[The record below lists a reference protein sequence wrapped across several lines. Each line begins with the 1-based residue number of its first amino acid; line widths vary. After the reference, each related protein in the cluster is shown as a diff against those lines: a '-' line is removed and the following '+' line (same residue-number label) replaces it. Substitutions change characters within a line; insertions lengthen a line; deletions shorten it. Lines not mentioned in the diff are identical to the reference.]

1 MTVNNNRFLF
11 QVSSKPEFSNTL
23 PVGRIWTART
33 FCAPEMFFG
42 NFQAVN
48 ILTEKVF
55 RRCLKML
62 SQRMSMC

>member
-1 MTVNNNRFLF
+1 MTVNNKRFLF

-48 ILTEKVF
+48 ILTEKSFSPVF
-55 RRCLKML
+55 KNA
-62 SQRMSMC
+62 QPENEHV